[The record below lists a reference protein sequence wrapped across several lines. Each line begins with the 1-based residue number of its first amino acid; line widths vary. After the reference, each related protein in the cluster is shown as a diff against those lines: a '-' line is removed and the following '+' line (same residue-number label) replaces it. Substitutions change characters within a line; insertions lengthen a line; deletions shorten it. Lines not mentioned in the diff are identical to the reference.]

1 MKRRILQGAAAL
13 LLFLIVGAIVVPYLN
28 ADPYGERL
36 RFSLGASLGR
46 KVDIGQVRFSL
57 WRGPAFVVERNG
69 SGPGLVIHEDPAI
82 GIEPIA
88 YVETVVVRPRLW
100 PLFQGHFVIASIQLE
115 DASINLVK
123 PDTGRWN
130 FLSFVDRS
138 VMTSV
143 PAIHVRN
150 GRVNFKFGDTKS
162 IVYLTETDFDLSP
175 PRSIGAGWKV
185 YAAAKPARTDRSSR
199 GLGAFTL
206 EGRWFVAPERVDLD
220 VDFDRTGLGEW
231 TALLRGQSGEIH
243 GAISTRL
250 HLGGP
255 LHDIGIQGRLT
266 LADVHRWDLLPPSG
280 QGWPLD
286 IRGRLDLLGQ
296 NLELQ
301 SMSAG
306 NEVLPLSVRFR
317 ASDYLTQ
324 PHWAASINW
333 NRFPVAPLMEL
344 AAHMGAEFPSKLKLT
359 GTLDGALTYS
369 GDGNLQGSM
378 AFHDTAVAIPDSPPV
393 RFENAYLVFGD
404 GHARLS
410 PAVVRTADDDEAQ
423 IEADY
428 TMANHTFDLAIRTE
442 AMKVSSLHAQVAL
455 AAVPWLEQIRTGAW
469 SGDLHYHRDSE
480 TAGWTGRLSI
490 RDAEILVPGF
500 ADPVTFAWARAQIDG
515 ARVVLDQIDAQV
527 GKVAFGGEYRYEPT
541 LARPHRVRFRV
552 AKLDAAVLES
562 VLMPTLR
569 RDRSLIARAL
579 GRATVPPWLAE
590 RAVEG
595 MLQID
600 DLTIADLDLAN
611 FRTPVRW
618 DVARI
623 ELDGFQAK
631 FDRAAV
637 TGKLTIGLRG
647 AQPSYL
653 LTAKVKGLNWQSGK
667 VDAEGT
673 LETAGTGKQLL
684 ANLTSEAT
692 FTGSALDFGA
702 MPPWKTVSGTCNL
715 AWSPRLS
722 VTDLNLK
729 TEDET
734 YTGRGNTMDDGR
746 LLIQLTNGA
755 KEMRMVGTVA
765 KLKVEESR

>member
-1 MKRRILQGAAAL
+1 
-13 LLFLIVGAIVVPYLN
+13 
-28 ADPYGERL
+28 
-36 RFSLGASLGR
+36 
-46 KVDIGQVRFSL
+46 
-57 WRGPAFVVERNG
+57 
-69 SGPGLVIHEDPAI
+69 
-82 GIEPIA
+82 
-88 YVETVVVRPRLW
+88 
-100 PLFQGHFVIASIQLE
+100 
-115 DASINLVK
+115 
-123 PDTGRWN
+123 
-130 FLSFVDRS
+130 
-138 VMTSV
+138 MTSV

-185 YAAAKPARTDRSSR
+185 YASAKPARTDRSNR

-220 VDFDRTGLGEW
+220 VNFDRTGLSEW
-231 TALLRGQSGEIH
+231 TALLRGQSGEVH
-243 GAISTRL
+243 GAISSSL

-296 NLELQ
+296 QLELQ

-317 ASDYLTQ
+317 ASDYLSQ
-324 PHWAASINW
+324 PHWAAAINW
-333 NRFPVAPLMEL
+333 NRFPAAPLMDL

-378 AFHDTAVAIPDSPPV
+378 AFHDAAVAIPDSPPV
-393 RFENAYLVFGD
+393 RFENAYLVFD
-404 GHARLS
+404 HGHVRLS
-410 PAVVRTADDDEAQ
+410 PAVVRTAENDEAQ

-428 TMANHTFDLAIRTE
+428 TMASNTLDLSIRTE

-469 SGDLHYHRDSE
+469 SGDLHYRRDSQK
-480 TAGWTGRLSI
+480 AGWTGRLSI
-490 RDAEILVPGF
+490 HDSEIRVVGF
-500 ADPVTFAWARAQIDG
+500 AEPVTFAWARAQIDG

-527 GKVAFGGEYRYEPT
+527 GKLAFTGEYRYEPA
-541 LARPHRVRFRV
+541 LARPHRVRFHV
-552 AKLDAAVLES
+552 AELDAADLEAA
-562 VLMPTLR
+562 LMPTFR

-579 GRATVPPWLAE
+579 GRASVPEWLAG

-595 MLQID
+595 TLRID
-600 DLTIADLDLAN
+600 NLTVGDLELSDV
-611 FRTPVRW
+611 RTPVRW

-631 FDRAAV
+631 LDRAAV
-637 TGKLTIGLRG
+637 TGKLSIGIRG
-647 AQPSYL
+647 AEPSYR

-673 LETAGTGKQLL
+673 LATSGTGKQLL

-702 MPPWKTVSGTCNL
+702 TPPWKTVSGTCNL
-715 AWSPRLS
+715 AWSPRLR
-722 VTDLNLK
+722 VTGLSFK

-746 LLIQLTNGA
+746 LLIQLTNGS

-765 KLKVEESR
+765 KLKVEEVK